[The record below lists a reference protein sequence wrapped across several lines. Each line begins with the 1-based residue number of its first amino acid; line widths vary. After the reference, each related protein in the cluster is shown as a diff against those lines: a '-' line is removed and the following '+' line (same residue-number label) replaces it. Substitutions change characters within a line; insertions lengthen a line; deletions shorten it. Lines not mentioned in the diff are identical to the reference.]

1 MGAPQAVSDHYMP
14 KSCFNK
20 RILKECT
27 SRKRENIVLIEVDDI
42 SEVIILDDVPE
53 SFQKKFRKRPKHV
66 ISIDDD
72 DDGGGGGGS
81 RDGAC
86 HTHSDATS
94 SNRCFPTEA
103 ADPSTSHYVNED
115 VNEGNTPPVK
125 LSKSKRTYSGKS
137 IPRNRY
143 GLGPDSDG
151 GCSSESDC
159 SDCELMEGSSNKLR
173 EQWEKASLKRRCNSS
188 RAPPNFEDE
197 AGTSAPTHPVYD
209 DVDPPGQQSNARN
222 GSVRQGC
229 DGVFAGSSQKVSN
242 ESESSE
248 QDYYPTDMDGQFP
261 RTRDDCIDSSFDD
274 IERSGSLTPESPVH
288 HTAEHCKVK
297 TPESVSG
304 FMSANGKKAEDLKFP
319 GLGCDGNLTN
329 KVFSKDY
336 SSAVTKGP
344 SQDGMNDH
352 VAFSNGQ
359 QGAEIVCM
367 PSDHNASCGNEVVS
381 SSDQNNIITDRQK
394 IKETNEYKLAMEEE
408 LAARQQQLLIQ
419 AEEARRL
426 RNRKKADM
434 RIMMNER
441 RQKQRVEEIRQTR
454 RKDEENL
461 NLKEK
466 HRVEVKKELHRIEAI
481 CTDMAS
487 LLRCLGIHVG
497 GSLYPSPNEVQAA
510 YKRACLKFHPDRMS
524 TTDLR
529 QQVEAEEKFKLIS
542 NMKDKF
548 WQNR

>member
-1 MGAPQAVSDHYMP
+1 
-14 KSCFNK
+14 
-20 RILKECT
+20 
-27 SRKRENIVLIEVDDI
+27 
-42 SEVIILDDVPE
+42 
-53 SFQKKFRKRPKHV
+53 
-66 ISIDDD
+66 
-72 DDGGGGGGS
+72 
-81 RDGAC
+81 DGAC

-143 GLGPDSDG
+143 GLGPDSEG

-173 EQWEKASLKRRCNSS
+173 EQWEKAFLRRRRNAS

-197 AGTSAPTHPVYD
+197 AGTSAPAHPVYD
-209 DVDPPGQQSNARN
+209 SADPPGQQSNARN
-222 GSVRQGC
+222 CSVSQDG
-229 DGVFAGSSQKVSN
+229 DGVFAGSSQKISN

-248 QDYYPTDMDGQFP
+248 QDYHPMEMDGQFP
-261 RTRDDCIDSSFDD
+261 RTRVDCINSSFDD
-274 IERSGSLTPESPVH
+274 IERGGALTPESAVH
-288 HTAEHCKVK
+288 HTAENSTVE

-304 FMSANGKKAEDLKFP
+304 FMSANGKNAEDLKFT
-319 GLGCDGNLTN
+319 GLDCDGNLTN
-329 KVFSKDY
+329 EVFSKEY
-336 SSAVTKGP
+336 SAAVTKGP
-344 SQDGMNDH
+344 SQDGMDDH
-352 VAFSNGQ
+352 VALSDG
-359 QGAEIVCM
+359 QGAEIVFVQ
-367 PSDHNASCGNEVVS
+367 SDHNASCGNEVVS

-394 IKETNEYKLAMEEE
+394 IKETDEYKLAMAEE

-434 RIMMNER
+434 RIMINER
-441 RQKQRVEEIRQTR
+441 RQKQRVEEIRQIR

-466 HRVEVKKELHRIEAI
+466 HRVEIKKELHRIEAM
-481 CTDMAS
+481 CSDMAS